1 MKKILAIGAH
11 FDDVDLAVGGTLN
24 KLSKDCDVF
33 KITLT
38 DNITMSKNLNINVKY
53 KSSKNSSLKSSK
65 VLGVK
70 EIKNK
75 MIKKCTELKY
85 DKYLMQYI
93 EDIIFQKKID
103 TVFLHFDNDLNQDHI
118 AASEISKTAAR
129 HCKNILMYQSNFY
142 LSSKQFQPNYFID
155 ISSNVLKKKK
165 ALACYDKAH
174 DRNNKLFDLTIK
186 RNQVW
191 GNHIG
196 VDYAEGFMLIKYLYE

>member
-24 KLSKDCDVF
+24 KLSKYCDVS

-38 DNITMSKNLNINVKY
+38 DNITMSKNLRINVKY
-53 KSSKNSSLKSSK
+53 KSSKVSSIKSSK

-70 EIKNK
+70 EINNK
-75 MIKKCTELKY
+75 MIKKCSELKY
-85 DKYLMQYI
+85 DKNLMQYI
-93 EDIIFQKKID
+93 EDIIFKKNID

-142 LSSKQFQPNYFID
+142 LSSKHFQPNYFVD
-155 ISSNVLKKKK
+155 ISKNILNKKK
-165 ALACYDKAH
+165 ALSCYEKVH
-174 DRNNKLFDLTIK
+174 NRNNKLFDLTIK
-186 RNQVW
+186 RNEVW

-196 VDYAEGFMLIKYLYE
+196 TDYAEGFMLIKYFHE